1 MKTILSALIIL
12 LLTVSSCDEPPF
24 FAEKFYMLYVVN
36 NTYKSIYY
44 YEERV
49 NSEFPYPDTTL
60 PSTKPTMQKIEAND
74 KYGISSQVKWNEVID
89 KMPSDTMA
97 FYIFDAETIE
107 NTDWSVIRANYLVLK
122 RYSISAEYLTN
133 NNNTIVYP

>member
-1 MKTILSALIIL
+1 MKTILSSLIIL
-12 LLTVSSCDEPPF
+12 LLSVSSCDVPPF

-36 NTYKSIYY
+36 NTSKSIYY
-44 YEERV
+44 YEEHF
-49 NSEFPYPDTTL
+49 NSEFRYPDTTL

-97 FYIFDAETIE
+97 VYIFDAETYE
-107 NTDWSVIRANYLVLK
+107 NTDWNTIRANYMVLK